1 MRKRIISIGLAICLL
16 LGLTPGAWAAG
27 LEVAAPSAILMDAAT
42 GTILWE
48 KDAHTRLAPASVT
61 KIMTLL
67 LVLEALDS
75 GKIGWDD
82 TVTASDAA
90 AAKGGSQV
98 YLEPGEQLPLRDMLK
113 AVVVSSANDCATA
126 LAEHVAGS
134 EAAFVE
140 LMNQR
145 AAELGMQ
152 ETHFVNCTGLDDE
165 PDAAEHLTSAYDIA
179 VMSRQLLQHEEIRQY
194 TTIWM
199 DTVRD
204 GHKLIRF
211 YQGATGLKTGYTAA
225 AGHCLSASAQR
236 NGIELIAVVLHCAS
250 SADRFTAAKALLDY
264 GFANYALVQLET
276 DGITPLPVKLGV
288 CKTVQPVPAT
298 DQPILIDKS
307 LQAGVTQ
314 RVELE
319 TGLTAPIEA
328 GQVLGQLIVESGEQ
342 ELARIELVAEAAVP
356 RQSLWQ
362 ILGRLLR
369 HLCLNGREAE
379 N

>member
-1 MRKRIISIGLAICLL
+1 M
-16 LGLTPGAWAAG
+16 
-27 LEVAAPSAILMDAAT
+27 
-42 GTILWE
+42 
-48 KDAHTRLAPASVT
+48 
-61 KIMTLL
+61 
-67 LVLEALDS
+67 
-75 GKIGWDD
+75 
-82 TVTASDAA
+82 
-90 AAKGGSQV
+90 
-98 YLEPGEQLPLRDMLK
+98 
-113 AVVVSSANDCATA
+113 
-126 LAEHVAGS
+126 
-134 EAAFVE
+134 
-140 LMNQR
+140 
-145 AAELGMQ
+145 
-152 ETHFVNCTGLDDE
+152 
-165 PDAAEHLTSAYDIA
+165 
-179 VMSRQLLQHEEIRQY
+179 
-194 TTIWM
+194 
-199 DTVRD
+199 
-204 GHKLIRF
+204 
-211 YQGATGLKTGYTAA
+211 
-225 AGHCLSASAQR
+225 
-236 NGIELIAVVLHCAS
+236 LHCAS

-288 CKTVQPVPAT
+288 CETVQPVPAT